1 MMGLVSKQLIRE
13 CVEETIPYNAL
24 LERDV
29 PEGLERGSI
38 AGACIPFPAVS
49 AAYRPKALSFGIS
62 ILGAMMSVANIDV
75 VEDGMLVELGWQAV

>member
-1 MMGLVSKQLIRE
+1 MMGLVSIQLIGE
-13 CVEETIPYNAL
+13 CIEETVSYNAP

-29 PEGLERGSI
+29 PEGVGRGSI

-62 ILGAMMSVANIDV
+62 ILGAMMSVVNIDV
-75 VEDGMLVELGWQAV
+75 VEEGMLEELW